1 MRFDKKKLVADYAG
15 TGMEEAQAELL
26 AENQASMYE
35 QLSTKKDLTDL
46 QNGFRAEQM
55 SLREEFDAKLSDATT
70 ALRREVNEQI
80 QKTRLLI
87 DDVQIDVRKTEAHL
101 EGVMKTG
108 FMGMDKK
115 FNLLAFSNT
124 AVVIFLTLSMAF
136 LFRG

>member
-1 MRFDKKKLVADYAG
+1 MSFDKKKLVADYADS
-15 TGMEEAQAELL
+15 GMEEAQAELL
-26 AENQASMYE
+26 AENQVSMYE

-46 QNGFRAEQM
+46 QNGFRAEQT

-124 AVVIFLTLSMAF
+124 VVVIFLTLFMAF

>member
-1 MRFDKKKLVADYAG
+1 MSFDKKKLVADYAG
-15 TGMEEAQAELL
+15 SGMEEAQAELL
-26 AENQASMYE
+26 AENQVSMYE

-46 QNGFRAEQM
+46 QNGFRAEQT

-124 AVVIFLTLSMAF
+124 VVVIFLTLFMAF